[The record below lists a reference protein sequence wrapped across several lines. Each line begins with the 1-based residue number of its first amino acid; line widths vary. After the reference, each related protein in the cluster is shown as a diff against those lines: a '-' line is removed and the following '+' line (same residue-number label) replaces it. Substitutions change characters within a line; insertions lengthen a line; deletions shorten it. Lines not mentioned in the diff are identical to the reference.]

1 MGFYA
6 ERIGGSGD
14 TDVVVKWKNDEK
26 IVTAIV
32 DAKSKT
38 NGHVSHS
45 DISDVAIDT
54 HKDKN
59 KADYVAIIGADF
71 SGDTIRNHAKKK
83 SYALIMVEQLVDVA
97 HSSKELGLGLQD
109 IALVFKVPNGAS
121 ELNEIITS
129 KRRELNI
136 ISAVVSSF
144 CKEQDE
150 LGGLSPRD
158 LLLLLRDTE
167 ISPSLMELKDVF
179 EILSQNEIGILQAVD
194 KSLSPENNVYV
205 LSDAKKTVNRL
216 RAIASSIETGLL

>member
-1 MGFYA
+1 
-6 ERIGGSGD
+6 
-14 TDVVVKWKNDEK
+14 
-26 IVTAIV
+26 
-32 DAKSKT
+32 
-38 NGHVSHS
+38 
-45 DISDVAIDT
+45 
-54 HKDKN
+54 
-59 KADYVAIIGADF
+59 
-71 SGDTIRNHAKKK
+71 
-83 SYALIMVEQLVDVA
+83 MVEQLVDVA

-194 KSLSPENNVYV
+194 KKSFSR
-205 LSDAKKTVNRL
+205 K
-216 RAIASSIETGLL
+216 